1 MATDASIAVSVKDN
15 FSAGI
20 TGMKKNLT
28 DFEKEITATTQK
40 IQSLNRQKA
49 NVAVDVAKAKQ
60 ELKEARKAIDD
71 TDESAKRL
79 AEAEYNY
86 ANLTSELKSVTSEAN
101 AASRAL
107 NGLRDQQA
115 KAENRAGGSSAPSG
129 GISAGTGGGGSSG
142 SGSGGILQTL
152 GASGAAGFVGDV
164 LSDTINAYI
173 GSAFDSE
180 TGTVISSALSSAA
193 TGAAIGTAI
202 APGVGTAVGAVGG
215 ALLGAVS
222 GGAQNF
228 ESRDDYFKS
237 LVNDRYEQ
245 YNQDIADTLS
255 SGSAVASSRE
265 QSRLQFST
273 LLGSD
278 QAAAEWVD
286 WMQQYGAVT
295 PFSFDDLS
303 SMSRVG
309 LSYGFDTD
317 ELKAMM
323 QAVGDAGSALGIE
336 GADLQ
341 NIAAYLGRMNSSDKV
356 NLEYLNPLIERGI
369 PAIDYL
375 AEAMTDSADNVE
387 GKQYTAGDVYDAISK
402 GILDGSDAARAIMGA
417 MAEEYA
423 GSMAAMSETYA
434 GKQST
439 LQDAED
445 QLNAAMGEGYN
456 AEREKGLDAQ
466 IEYLSGE
473 TGKQMEEMY
482 SLIGQYQASLENAKE
497 EAMRN
502 AMETATQSDEYQ
514 KAMQEGNGAKMG
526 RILAEAKAKAEA
538 EYTQTEEYQQY
549 LSSQQGM
556 IESLQMELS
565 GSYEA
570 LGYSLGQELS
580 KGLKNA
586 EGLVK
591 AAAREINN
599 AALAELSAS
608 QAGSWSGGM
617 TGAGAPNYITYS
629 PDVEGSGN
637 AAGLAYV
644 PYDNY
649 RTRLHEGE
657 RVLTAAENRAYTGG
671 SGGVTVTGNS
681 FNVREEADI
690 EKIAAKLAD
699 EIEQRR
705 RLAWQ

>member
-60 ELKEARKAIDD
+60 ELKEARKAFDD

-101 AASRAL
+101 SASRAL
-107 NGLRDQQA
+107 NSLRDQQA
-115 KAENRAGGSSAPSG
+115 KAENRAGGSSAPSS
-129 GISAGTGGGGSSG
+129 GISATTVGSSSG

-152 GASGAAGFVGDV
+152 GAAGATGFVGDV
-164 LSDTINAYI
+164 VSDVVGAYI
-173 GSAFDSE
+173 GSAFSSE
-180 TGTVISSALSSAA
+180 TGTVISSALSSAS

-202 APGVGTAVGAVGG
+202 APGIGTAVGAVGG

-222 GGAQNF
+222 GATQNF

-237 LVNDRYEQ
+237 LVEDRYDQ
-245 YNQDIADTLS
+245 YNQEIADALS
-255 SGSAVASSRE
+255 AGSTVASSRE

-278 QAAAEWVD
+278 RAAAEWVD

-356 NLEYLNPLIERGI
+356 TLEYLNPLIERGI
-369 PAIDYL
+369 PAIEYL
-375 AEAMTDSADNVE
+375 AEAMADSADNVE
-387 GKQYTAGDVYDAISK
+387 GKQYTEADVYDAISK

-417 MAEEYA
+417 MAEDYA

-456 AEREKGLDAQ
+456 TEREKGIDAQ

-473 TGKQMEEMY
+473 AGAQMEEMY

-497 EAMRN
+497 EAIRD
-502 AMETATQSDEYQ
+502 AMTAVVEEDPEYQ
-514 KAMQEGNGAKMG
+514 QALAEGNGAKMG
-526 RILAEAKAKAEA
+526 ELLAAAKAKAET
-538 EYTQTEEYQQY
+538 EYTETEEYQQY

-556 IESLQMELS
+556 IESLQTELS

-570 LGYSLGQELS
+570 LGYSLGEKLS
-580 KGLKNA
+580 EGLKSA
-586 EGLVK
+586 EKKVRD
-591 AAAREINN
+591 AAQQVAN
-599 AALAELSAS
+599 AALAEMAAA
-608 QAGSWSGGM
+608 QAGSYSGGM
-617 TGAGAPNYITYS
+617 TGVGAPNYMTYS
-629 PDVEGSGN
+629 PDVEGPGN

-657 RVLTAAENRAYTGG
+657 RVLTAAENRAYIGG
-671 SGGVTVTGNS
+671 SGGVTVTGNN
-681 FNVREEADI
+681 FTVREEADI
-690 EKIAAKLAD
+690 ERIAAALAD

>member
-60 ELKEARKAIDD
+60 ELKEARKAFDD

-101 AASRAL
+101 SASRAL
-107 NGLRDQQA
+107 NSLRDQQA
-115 KAENRAGGSSAPSG
+115 KAENRAGGSSAPSS
-129 GISAGTGGGGSSG
+129 GISATTVGSSSG

-152 GASGAAGFVGDV
+152 GAAGATGFVGDV
-164 LSDTINAYI
+164 VSDVVGAYI
-173 GSAFDSE
+173 GSAFSSE
-180 TGTVISSALSSAA
+180 TGTVISSALSSAS

-202 APGVGTAVGAVGG
+202 APGIGTAVGAVGG

-222 GGAQNF
+222 GATQNF

-237 LVNDRYEQ
+237 LVEDRYDQ
-245 YNQDIADTLS
+245 YNQEIADALS
-255 SGSAVASSRE
+255 AGSTVASSRE

-278 QAAAEWVD
+278 RAAAEWVD

-356 NLEYLNPLIERGI
+356 TLEYLNPLIERGI
-369 PAIDYL
+369 PAIEYL
-375 AEAMTDSADNVE
+375 AEAMADSADNVE
-387 GKQYTAGDVYDAISK
+387 GKQYTEADVYDAISK

-417 MAEEYA
+417 MAEDYA

-456 AEREKGLDAQ
+456 TEREKG
-466 IEYLSGE
+466 
-473 TGKQMEEMY
+473 
-482 SLIGQYQASLENAKE
+482 IGSN
-497 EAMRN
+497 
-502 AMETATQSDEYQ
+502 TCP
-514 KAMQEGNGAKMG
+514 G
-526 RILAEAKAKAEA
+526 RPAPRWRRCI
-538 EYTQTEEYQQY
+538 
-549 LSSQQGM
+549 LSSASIRQVSKTQRKR
-556 IESLQMELS
+556 QS
-565 GSYEA
+565 G
-570 LGYSLGQELS
+570 
-580 KGLKNA
+580 
-586 EGLVK
+586 
-591 AAAREINN
+591 
-599 AALAELSAS
+599 
-608 QAGSWSGGM
+608 
-617 TGAGAPNYITYS
+617 TP
-629 PDVEGSGN
+629 
-637 AAGLAYV
+637 
-644 PYDNY
+644 
-649 RTRLHEGE
+649 
-657 RVLTAAENRAYTGG
+657 
-671 SGGVTVTGNS
+671 
-681 FNVREEADI
+681 
-690 EKIAAKLAD
+690 
-699 EIEQRR
+699 
-705 RLAWQ
+705 

>member
-129 GISAGTGGGGSSG
+129 GISAGTG

-473 TGKQMEEMY
+473 TGRQMEEMY

-671 SGGVTVTGNS
+671 SGGVTVTGNN